1 MFKGLLLVFVVLFV
15 LVVAFCDLLEVGFTS
30 TSKAQDL
37 AYSHSVFKDLTE
49 GRSAFL
55 CQHACSCFYY
65 VLLLAVQHSD
75 NFCTSFYGRLADN
88 HKAAAGL
95 FNHVAKCVSGFFDFF
110 LSCCPLLFIVSCSLV
125 RQVVNLYLCP

>member
-15 LVVAFCDLLEVGFTS
+15 LVVALCDLLEVGFTS

-37 AYSHSVFKDLTE
+37 ADSHSVFKDLTE
-49 GRSAFL
+49 GRGAFL
-55 CQHACSCFYY
+55 YQHACTCFYY

-110 LSCCPLLFIVSCSLV
+110 LSCCPLLFIVYCSLV
-125 RQVVNLYLCP
+125 RQVVNLYLCL